1 MTKKVSNGQWLK
13 YLFLTYLGRSDD
25 CPPKTG
31 PYQDYPYF
39 RPSNLEEI
47 RGFWKKTLSLIKEG
61 LAPKDVGIYIHWPF
75 CPSQCTFCFCSMKV
89 PHSAAEM
96 RGYVDMLKKEMDAFK
111 DIFKGTSITSI
122 WIGGGTPTFISDGD
136 LDELLAHLR
145 SSFDLEKGAQFYVES
160 SPATLTESKLQILL
174 SHGVNRIT
182 LGVQSLDDKVIRVIN
197 RVGQTRCK
205 IENIL
210 NLLEGKN
217 VITDIDLVM
226 GLEGQ
231 SKASFF
237 SDIEWVLKVKP
248 DVLHI
253 YGFDPRPHTLFA
265 QLKKIFQEHEWENPV
280 SVMDEAEKI
289 LTESGYRHP
298 FWLPGT
304 DELEPLEEKQCGG
317 MTKVGASILG
327 LGHVAQSHAFGGGS
341 YQHRPLALGFIQTD
355 KIPDYICFPSDRE
368 DEMWQYVVRNFSRFH
383 HVSRP
388 DFKRIF
394 KREVMEGSRLS
405 RALRELELDGYI
417 RVGAER
423 IDWNVSDALT
433 RQAALRHLYS
443 PNLIDNLL
451 RFYEKDYRH
460 FLKTFRGARG
470 EWEKK
475 IRDKIEII
483 SLERIY
489 LNEGASRGGF
499 PAWGSRVLSGR

>member
-111 DIFKGTSITSI
+111 DIFKGTLITSI

-160 SPATLTESKLQILL
+160 SPATLTESKIQILL

-182 LGVQSLDDKVIRVIN
+182 LGVQSLDDEVIPLVN
-197 RVGQTRCK
+197 RAGQTRRKVEK
-205 IENIL
+205 IWRDLAQTSMIRD
-210 NLLEGKN
+210 
-217 VITDIDLVM
+217 VDLVM

-231 SKASFF
+231 SRRSFLEDL
-237 SDIEWVLKVKP
+237 SWAIRSQSEVV
-248 DVLHI
+248 HI
-253 YGFDPRPHTLFA
+253 YGFDPRPQTIFSRSG
-265 QLKKIFQEHEWENPV
+265 KKLESHEWNNLPA
-280 SVMDEAEKI
+280 MMGIAEKM
-289 LTESGYRHP
+289 LMSSHYRQP
-298 FWLPGT
+298 RLLYGT
-304 DELEPLEEKQCGG
+304 DALEVLEEKQDGSLR
-317 MTKVGASILG
+317 KVGASVLG
-327 LGHVAQSHAFGGGS
+327 FGYAAKSHAFGGAWH
-341 YQHRPLALGFIQTD
+341 QHQPSGAAPISISQ
-355 KIPDYICFPSDRE
+355 IPDYFCFESGME
-368 DEMWQYVVRNFSRFH
+368 DEMEQHVVRNFSRFH

-394 KREVMEGSRLS
+394 KREVMEDSRLS

-489 LNEGASRGGF
+489 LNEGASRGRF